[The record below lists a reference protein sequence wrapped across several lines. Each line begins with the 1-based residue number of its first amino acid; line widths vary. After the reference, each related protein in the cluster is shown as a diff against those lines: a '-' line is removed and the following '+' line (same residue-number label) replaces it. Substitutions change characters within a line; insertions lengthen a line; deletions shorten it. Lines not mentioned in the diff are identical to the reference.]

1 MSDAT
6 DMTDAIP
13 AATLVV
19 LRERAS
25 GPPDVLMV
33 ERAPAMAFAAGA
45 MVFPGGRVDPGDRQL
60 ARTLGLRDIDD
71 GAARIAAIRE
81 TIEEAGLPV
90 GLTPLPGPDAVAA
103 LRTAL
108 HAGTPFAAALATAG
122 VALDLTRL
130 EPFARW
136 RPSHRPTRLFDT
148 RFFIARLPAAAPA
161 PRVDGTENVRLCWAT
176 AQSVL
181 DDAAAGRLSIIFP
194 TQRNLERLARFDSYD
209 AVAAHARATPVRVVT
224 PWSEWR
230 DGEEYLCIPD
240 DLGYPITA
248 QRMADMRRG

>member
-45 MVFPGGRVDPGDRQL
+45 MVFPGGR
-60 ARTLGLRDIDD
+60 
-71 GAARIAAIRE
+71 
-81 TIEEAGLPV
+81 
-90 GLTPLPGPDAVAA
+90 
-103 LRTAL
+103 
-108 HAGTPFAAALATAG
+108 
-122 VALDLTRL
+122 
-130 EPFARW
+130 
-136 RPSHRPTRLFDT
+136 
-148 RFFIARLPAAAPA
+148 
-161 PRVDGTENVRLCWAT
+161 
-176 AQSVL
+176 
-181 DDAAAGRLSIIFP
+181 LSIIFP

-209 AVAAHARATPVRVVT
+209 AVAAHARATPMRVVT